1 MKSRKRDVG
10 DTDGTA
16 LQGGC
21 YSGVV
26 SGVAFFV
33 MPVFLEAHTIMEEL
47 REDACTDGLKKDKER
62 NYED

>member
-21 YSGVV
+21 YSGVA
-26 SGVAFFV
+26 SGVASFAI
-33 MPVFLEAHTIMEEL
+33 PVFLEAHTKMEEL
-47 REDACTDGLKKDKER
+47 SEDACTDGLKEDEKR
-62 NYED
+62 NRGD